1 MLNALP
7 LFFFT
12 AALLNKHKLLYQLL
26 CFASA
31 LLYGICFT
39 AFLTGGAIY

>member
-12 AALLNKHKLLYQLL
+12 AALLNKHKLLYPLL

-31 LLYGICFT
+31 LLYGIYFT
-39 AFLTGGAIY
+39 AFLMGGAIY